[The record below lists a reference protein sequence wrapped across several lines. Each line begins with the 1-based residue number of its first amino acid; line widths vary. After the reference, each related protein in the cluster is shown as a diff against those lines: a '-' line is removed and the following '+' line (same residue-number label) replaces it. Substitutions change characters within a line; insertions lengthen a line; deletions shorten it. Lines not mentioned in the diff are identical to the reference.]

1 MSEDKMNNTLNTESL
16 LVKHHDYTYNEAF
29 DIRSFRNL
37 RTIKLFSK
45 FYRIDMSCF
54 DKTMTTEYINNS
66 AYGNQIEIYDDYFTI
81 LTDKNELITVKDVDF
96 MDYKILGCHEDAGV
110 AFIKDIYKNRKKGQ
124 CILLAKENFEGN
136 IGKKDLNTELL
147 YLTNFYK
154 TSKKLKYP
162 DQIYCIDIDENIVI
176 LDEKDIYK
184 RYCILY
190 IKDNK
195 VSYHK

>member
-1 MSEDKMNNTLNTESL
+1 MNNNIIETGLNIEPILTN
-16 LVKHHDYTYNEAF
+16 HHDYVYSECF
-29 DIRSFRNL
+29 EIRSFRNL

-45 FYRIDMSCF
+45 FYRIDMSCY
-54 DKTMTTEYINNS
+54 DKTMTTEYINSS

-96 MDYKILGCHEDAGV
+96 MDYKISGWHEDAGV

-162 DQIYCIDIDENIVI
+162 DQIYCIDIDENIVM

-184 RYCILY
+184 RYYILY